1 MALSRS
7 IRAHNRIQPRPKLKV
22 GIFKHGEIAEVQ
34 AF

>member
-1 MALSRS
+1 MALARP
-7 IRAHNRIQPRPKLKV
+7 IRAYYHIQTRPKLKV

>member
-1 MALSRS
+1 MALARPV
-7 IRAHNRIQPRPKLKV
+7 RAHQHIQSRPEFKV